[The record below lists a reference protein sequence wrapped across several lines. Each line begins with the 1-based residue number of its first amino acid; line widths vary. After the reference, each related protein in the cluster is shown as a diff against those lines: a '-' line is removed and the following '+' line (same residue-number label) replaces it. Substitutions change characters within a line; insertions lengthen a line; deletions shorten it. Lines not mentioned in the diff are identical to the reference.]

1 MLTERLQAVVEDAGR
16 LPTEEQDRVAQALE
30 AILKQLR
37 QTPSEIAPD
46 VRAAIDRAMAQHAAT
61 LEYLKDK

>member
-16 LPTEEQDRVAQALE
+16 LPIDEQNRVAQALE

-37 QTPSEIAPD
+37 QAPGEIAPD
-46 VRAAIDRAMAQHAAT
+46 VQAAIDRAMTQHTAT